1 MLTGHA
7 SRSNP
12 NGSRGKRGWKK
23 GQPIRD
29 IPSDLHMEKA
39 FDRSAEAAVDA
50 FLSVLSEELLAQ
62 PQLEGLDTPES
73 NSHDVEFD

>member
-1 MLTGHA
+1 
-7 SRSNP
+7 
-12 NGSRGKRGWKK
+12 
-23 GQPIRD
+23 
-29 IPSDLHMEKA
+29 MEKA